1 MERSMSDLS
10 LERPE
15 DGSMTATLR
24 VGTPQDAEAAGRIC
38 HQAFTVV
45 ATAHGYPSDFPA
57 PEISIGLMT
66 MLLSH
71 PGFYS
76 VVAEHAGTIVG
87 SNFLDERSKIA
98 GVGPVT
104 AQPAVQNGGIGRRLM
119 RDVMERASARGF
131 AGVRLLTAA
140 HHSRSVS
147 LYASLGFEVREPIA
161 CMQGAPIAAEIPG
174 RHVRSAV
181 DADLDACNQIC
192 EQVHG
197 HDRGGELA
205 DSIGQG
211 TAAVVERAG
220 RISGYAT
227 AMAFFGHAVG
237 ETTDDIKAL
246 IATAPAFDGL
256 GILVPAR
263 NGELF
268 RWCLDSGLR
277 VVQVM
282 MLMTV
287 GPYSQPAGAYLPAI
301 LY

>member
-1 MERSMSDLS
+1 MAAPSKYAD
-10 LERPE
+10 RPSNAAE
-15 DGSMTATLR
+15 NTKLR
-24 VGTPQDAEAAGRIC
+24 AGTPDDAEACGRVC
-38 HQAFTVV
+38 SEAFSAIAATHGLPPEIPSVEV
-45 ATAHGYPSDFPA
+45 AT
-57 PEISIGLMT
+57 GLLT
-66 MLLSH
+66 GLLSH

-76 VVAEHAGTIVG
+76 VVAEREGEIVG

-181 DADLDACNQIC
+181 EADLDACNQIC

>member
-1 MERSMSDLS
+1 MSATSTHID
-10 LERPE
+10 RPPSAAANTE
-15 DGSMTATLR
+15 LR
-24 VGTPQDAEAAGRIC
+24 PGTPDDAEACGC
-38 HQAFTVV
+38 VCDQAFS
-45 ATAHGYPSDFPA
+45 AIAAEHGFP
-57 PEISIGLMT
+57 PEIPSVEAATELLTG
-66 MLLSH
+66 LLSH

-76 VVAEHAGTIVG
+76 VVAEREGEIVG

-98 GVGPVT
+98 GVGPITVH
-104 AQPAVQNGGIGRRLM
+104 PEVQNGGIGRRLM

-140 HHSRSVS
+140 HHGRSLS

-161 CMQGAPIAAEIPG
+161 CMQGPPLAAEIPG
-174 RHVRSAV
+174 CHVRTAV
-181 DADLDACNQIC
+181 EADLEACNQLC
-192 EQVHG
+192 ERVHG

-211 TAAVVERAG
+211 TAVVVERGG

-237 ETTDDIKAL
+237 ETTDDVKAL
-246 IATAPAFDGL
+246 IATAQAFDGL
-256 GILVPAR
+256 GILVPQR

-268 RWCLDSGLR
+268 RWCLHHGLR

-282 MLMTV
+282 ALMTV
-287 GPYSQPAGAYLPAI
+287 GPYSAPAGAYLPAI